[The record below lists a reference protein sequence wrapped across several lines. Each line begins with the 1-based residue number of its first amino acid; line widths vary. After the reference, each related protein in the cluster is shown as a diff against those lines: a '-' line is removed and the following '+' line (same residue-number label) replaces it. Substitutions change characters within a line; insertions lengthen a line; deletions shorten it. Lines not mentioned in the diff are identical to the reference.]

1 MKSKPIS
8 KQVQKTLPVTSQS
21 VNKEENHLEK
31 LQLKSKYTIDN
42 KRSFAV
48 VNFNGLNA
56 LIGLNG
62 SKVSVLR
69 KFTEDINSKMQ
80 VRLNEKPNENTSIYI
95 VKIGKYKTLVEVK
108 PESIRQLLD
117 L

>member
-1 MKSKPIS
+1 
-8 KQVQKTLPVTSQS
+8 
-21 VNKEENHLEK
+21 
-31 LQLKSKYTIDN
+31 
-42 KRSFAV
+42 
-48 VNFNGLNA
+48 
-56 LIGLNG
+56 
-62 SKVSVLR
+62 
-69 KFTEDINSKMQ
+69 MQ